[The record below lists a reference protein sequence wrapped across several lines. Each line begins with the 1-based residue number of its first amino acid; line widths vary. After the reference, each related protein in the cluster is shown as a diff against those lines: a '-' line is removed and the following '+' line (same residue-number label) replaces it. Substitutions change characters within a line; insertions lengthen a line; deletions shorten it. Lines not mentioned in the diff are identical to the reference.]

1 MITNLHHA
9 LLVTLRAGRNGKNR
23 IFQGKRALTIYRLQL
38 KGPKHSHVEVAIFE
52 SCFEAMAC
60 KFHLLYPPSSAE
72 YDIPVFEKSGKGG
85 TYPRRYGIPF
95 GLQDYSD
102 GG

>member
-1 MITNLHHA
+1 MSENT
-9 LLVTLRAGRNGKNR
+9 K
-23 IFQGKRALTIYRLQL
+23 
-38 KGPKHSHVEVAIFE
+38 KHL
-52 SCFEAMAC
+52 
-60 KFHLLYPPSSAE
+60 KFHLQLLFYVPFLINVVSLGPSSASSPSVE

>member
-1 MITNLHHA
+1 MWLFLNIN
-9 LLVTLRAGRNGKNR
+9 V
-23 IFQGKRALTIYRLQL
+23 FF
-38 KGPKHSHVEVAIFE
+38 PV
-52 SCFEAMAC
+52 
-60 KFHLLYPPSSAE
+60 SSE

-102 GG
+102 GLYRRPDSIAIVVSLCHTCATSNREEDLPSGSENPGSRVSIAGQLQPD

>member
-1 MITNLHHA
+1 MFPPGCNAAEITNQN
-9 LLVTLRAGRNGKNR
+9 TLNSIRPPAAAG
-23 IFQGKRALTIYRLQL
+23 
-38 KGPKHSHVEVAIFE
+38 SHFSFVLFLINVIV
-52 SCFEAMAC
+52 
-60 KFHLLYPPSSAE
+60 LGSSSFSSSSLE

>member
-1 MITNLHHA
+1 MSENIEKHLKIHLR
-9 LLVTLRAGRNGKNR
+9 LLFFVPFLINVFAPG
-23 IFQGKRALTIYRLQL
+23 
-38 KGPKHSHVEVAIFE
+38 
-52 SCFEAMAC
+52 
-60 KFHLLYPPSSAE
+60 PSSASSPSVE

-102 GG
+102 GA

>member
-1 MITNLHHA
+1 MFFFPVSL
-9 LLVTLRAGRNGKNR
+9 
-23 IFQGKRALTIYRLQL
+23 
-38 KGPKHSHVEVAIFE
+38 
-52 SCFEAMAC
+52 
-60 KFHLLYPPSSAE
+60 E

-102 GG
+102 GLYRRPDSETRLWFLCVTPVLPSNREEDLPSGSENPGSRVPIAGQLQPDRTVPQYQQRQQRLHP

>member
-1 MITNLHHA
+1 MPFLINVVSL
-9 LLVTLRAGRNGKNR
+9 G
-23 IFQGKRALTIYRLQL
+23 
-38 KGPKHSHVEVAIFE
+38 
-52 SCFEAMAC
+52 
-60 KFHLLYPPSSAE
+60 PSSASSPSVE